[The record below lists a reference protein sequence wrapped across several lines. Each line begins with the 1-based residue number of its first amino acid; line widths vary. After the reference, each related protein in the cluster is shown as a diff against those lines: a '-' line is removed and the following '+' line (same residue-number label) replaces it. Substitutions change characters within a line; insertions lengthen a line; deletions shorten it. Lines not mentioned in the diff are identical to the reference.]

1 MPLVQV
7 QNSET
12 SEWITIEISD
22 EQLNAFNNINDE
34 AVPKAKLHTYINNLN
49 IPAEGKAILEKI
61 LDFTV
66 KIGEM
71 VINIGRKIIEII
83 VFLSKKFP
91 NALMGALVGFFIG
104 TLFSLI
110 PIFGWIFGGIVMPLA
125 IFAGAAYGFKF
136 DLDDKLIKDT
146 VSSDIEELFGIF
158 KSMKI

>member
-12 SEWITIEISD
+12 GEWTTIELSD

-34 AVPKAKLHTYINNLN
+34 AVPQGKLHTYIENLN

-61 LDFTV
+61 LNFTI
-66 KIGEM
+66 KIGDM

-91 NALMGALVGFFIG
+91 NTLMGALIGFFIG
-104 TLFSLI
+104 ALFSLI
-110 PIFGWIFGGIVMPLA
+110 PILGSILGWLVMPLA
-125 IFAGAAYGFKF
+125 IFVGATYGFKF
-136 DLDDKLIKDT
+136 DLDDKLIKNT
-146 VSSDIEELFGIF
+146 VNSHIDELFGIF
-158 KSMKI
+158 KTMQV